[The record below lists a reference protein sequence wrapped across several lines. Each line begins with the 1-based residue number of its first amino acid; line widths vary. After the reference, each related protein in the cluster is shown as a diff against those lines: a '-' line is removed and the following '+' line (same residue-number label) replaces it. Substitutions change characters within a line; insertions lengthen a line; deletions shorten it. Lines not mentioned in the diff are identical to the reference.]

1 MAQDRRFHESFS
13 KPLRRPPK
21 HSEQLWYL
29 DNGSR
34 SLIRSDHCN
43 TLVVRWVVYEHG
55 VVLAGPDP
63 STLVDPVPI
72 DQLRREIL
80 AVIHDWGRQIL
91 AKPEHYDN
99 RF

>member
-1 MAQDRRFHESFS
+1 MQYAC
-13 KPLRRPPK
+13 RP
-21 HSEQLWYL
+21 
-29 DNGSR
+29 
-34 SLIRSDHCN
+34 
-43 TLVVRWVVYEHG
+43 LVVSEHG

-80 AVIHDWGRQIL
+80 AQ
-91 AKPEHYDN
+91 PEHYDN